1 VNPRRP
7 GAWKPIVT
15 ASSPQRHAT
24 ASSGGTFDLGDLRD
38 QIARLQQSTSEQN
51 FWDDQVKAQGTLKKI
66 SDLEKEL
73 QMWEGLISLHD
84 EVEIH
89 LELAQEE
96 GTGVVSGEAR
106 EALERYLSAL
116 DFAEVLH
123 LLSDLDDEKDALLTI
138 HPGAGGTESQ
148 DWAEMLQRMYLRW
161 IERHGYQCQIL
172 DYQPGEEAGIKD
184 VTIEVKGERAYGYL
198 KAEVGVHRLV
208 RISPFDAAAR
218 RHTSFA
224 SVFVYPAAENGLEIE
239 INEKDLRID
248 TYRSSG
254 AGGQHVNKTDSA
266 VRITHLPTG
275 IVAQCQNERSQM
287 KNRATAM
294 KILKARLYD
303 LRRQQQQAERQK
315 LEDTKKDVAWGS
327 QIRSYVFQPYTMV
340 KDHRTREETG
350 NIQAV
355 MDGDIDRFIRAYLL
369 QNARPSSGEGA
380 AGESAEKVSTP

>member
-1 VNPRRP
+1 L
-7 GAWKPIVT
+7 KQI
-15 ASSPQRHAT
+15 
-24 ASSGGTFDLGDLRD
+24 SG
-38 QIARLQQSTSEQN
+38 
-51 FWDDQVKAQGTLKKI
+51 K
-66 SDLEKEL
+66 EKEL
-73 QMWEGLISLHD
+73 SMWEELISLHD

-89 LELAQEE
+89 LELALEE
-96 GTGVVSGEAR
+96 EAGSIGI
-106 EALERYLSAL
+106 EASEVLERYLSAL
-116 DFAEVLH
+116 AESEILH
-123 LLSDLDDEKDALLTI
+123 LLSQPDDEKDALLTI

-148 DWAEMLQRMYLRW
+148 DWAEMLQRMYSRW
-161 IERHGYQCQIL
+161 IERHGFQYQIL
-172 DYQPGEEAGIKD
+172 DFQPGEEAGIKD
-184 VTIEVKGERAYGYL
+184 VTIEVTGERAYGYL
-198 KAEVGVHRLV
+198 KAEAGVHRLV
-208 RISPFDAAAR
+208 RISPFDANAR

-224 SVFVYPAAENGLEIE
+224 SVFVYPAAIDDVEIE

-266 VRITHLPTG
+266 VRITHLPTS

-303 LRRQQQQAERQK
+303 LRRQEQQAERQK

-340 KDHRTREETG
+340 KDHRTYEETG

-355 MDGDIDRFIRAYLL
+355 MDGDIDRFIRAFLL
-369 QNARPSSGEGA
+369 KHASPTTEGGDAGPSPK
-380 AGESAEKVSTP
+380 KVSSS